1 MTRPKEKSSGLEGD
15 VVRGAGNVTEL
26 PQNINRKT
34 RPEASVLSSNSLN
47 TEVEKKH
54 LTWQLGSFWANR
66 VRDE

>member
-34 RPEASVLSSNSLN
+34 RPEVSVLSSDSLN
-47 TEVEKKH
+47 TEV
-54 LTWQLGSFWANR
+54 
-66 VRDE
+66 